1 MIKTTHIKKSSVLLL
16 MSSILCFTITS
27 CLNGVLLIP
36 ITVARFQFEVVKDSD
51 GKHVKFINLSEN
63 AQNCQWYFENAE
75 PATSS
80 EFNPGEVV
88 FKNSGTFQ
96 VRLKVSN
103 KNGTSSEISKAV
115 TIN

>member
-1 MIKTTHIKKSSVLLL
+1 MKKNSLLFLLL
-16 MSSILCFTITS
+16 SFVSITITS

-36 ITVARFQFEVVKDSD
+36 ITAARFEFELVKNSD
-51 GKHVKFINLSEN
+51 GKHMRFINLSQN

-75 PATSS
+75 PATSNQ
-80 EFNPGEVV
+80 FNPGEVV

-103 KNGTSSEISKAV
+103 KNGTESEIAKAV